1 MNNVFLWADDY
12 EIALNECDD
21 PRHVLVAIHEVMH
34 RSEEEMDDIDQELFE
49 NDFAAMWYY
58 KRLVTAYRQGMARKR
73 KKDEQKKAA
82 EEKARQKKPQ
92 YNQYRPY
99 QYKPNYQSGENVQK
113 KVYFKDNR
121 QNYYERER
129 K

>member
-21 PRHVLVAIHEVMH
+21 PRHVLVAIHEVMN
-34 RSEEEMDDIDQELFE
+34 RNEEEMDNIDSELFE
-49 NDFAAMWYY
+49 GDFAAMWYY
-58 KRLVTAYRQGMARKR
+58 KRLVSAYRQGMARKR

-82 EEKARQKKPQ
+82 EEKAMQKKPRFPQ
-92 YNQYRPY
+92 NT
-99 QYKPNYQSGENVQK
+99 GGQK

-121 QNYYERER
+121 QSNYYERER